1 MLGLRWDPGGFL
13 GGGRGLGALVP
24 SLLGAAAAR
33 SGSAARWGAA
43 ARSKRG
49 VPARAARNRR
59 RESDPSP
66 SLKARPG
73 GDPAVHPT
81 PTANTHVATATAR
94 LPRCLVQL
102 RRCSTGAF
110 ERCIELSAI
119 RWSPTPR
126 PGGDPASIQRPT
138 PNALAVHPTPKNPR
152 TNPLRIAT
160 PTSGVLQNDLRRHL
174 SKYLARRPR
183 RRRPIA
189 PNAHSQPNAQNVAR
203 ASRPNAHS
211 PPDTQ
216 RQNPNPFRSMPH
228 SSLGANRRL
237 RPRP

>member
-1 MLGLRWDPGGFL
+1 MGLRWDPGGFL

-24 SLLGAAAAR
+24 SLSGAAAAR
-33 SGSAARWGAA
+33 SGPAARWGAA

-59 RESDPSP
+59 RESDPTP
-66 SLKARPG
+66 FLKARPG

-110 ERCIELSAI
+110 ERCIELSEI
-119 RWSPTPR
+119 RWSPTQR

>member
-59 RESDPSP
+59 RESDPTP
-66 SLKARPG
+66 FLKARPG

-102 RRCSTGAF
+102 RRCLTGAF
-110 ERCIELSAI
+110 ERCIELSEI
-119 RWSPTPR
+119 RWSPTQR
-126 PGGDPASIQRPT
+126 PGGDPAVSHPT
-138 PNALAVHPTPKNPR
+138 PKRPNAQATQHPTPKNE
-152 TNPLRIAT
+152 PLRIAT

-189 PNAHSQPNAQNVAR
+189 PNAHSPPNAQNVAR
-203 ASRPNAHS
+203 ASRPNAHGL
-211 PPDTQ
+211 PKTQ
-216 RQNPNPFRSMPH
+216 RQNSNPFRSMPH
-228 SSLGANRRL
+228 SSLGVNRRL

>member
-24 SLLGAAAAR
+24 SLSGAAAAR
-33 SGSAARWGAA
+33 SGPAARWGAA

-59 RESDPSP
+59 RESDPTP
-66 SLKARPG
+66 FLKARPG

-110 ERCIELSAI
+110 ERCIELSEI
-119 RWSPTPR
+119 RWSPTQR